1 MHPLGTVPTNKMH
14 SVGTVPTN
22 KMHPVGTVPTDKMH
36 PVGTP
41 NLPFDN
47 FPYVTCA
54 SYLLLPYPALSLDIT
69 ALLCSLSDRDL
80 KGLNLQHT

>member
-1 MHPLGTVPTNKMH
+1 MNHKDL
-14 SVGTVPTN
+14 
-22 KMHPVGTVPTDKMH
+22 
-36 PVGTP
+36 
-41 NLPFDN
+41 LPYHCNVCNQTLNNDEMLHKIFPIFHFDN